1 MKNWQI
7 PFFRIEKSAW
17 LTVSRERG
25 SSVTKRTLSLLTL
38 AKSRRSVNSRAQK
51 GRTERPSTRLRS
63 PPNIHCLPGE
73 LNTNGWNMFCW
84 IRFIFYLNNT
94 KVLPITNSIGIGFY
108 RKMFLSKKVLNSV
121 VSVHRTDYSLKYKQV
136 GSQQQAANNTLRG
149 SLFWQNETHTIDTL
163 QLAEL

>member
-1 MKNWQI
+1 MNIIEKLRQI

-84 IRFIFYLNNT
+84 IRLIFYLNNT
-94 KVLPITNSIGIGFY
+94 KVLPITSSIGIRFH
-108 RKMFLSKKVLNSV
+108 RKLFLIKRVLNSI
-121 VSVHRTDYSLKYKQV
+121 VSVHRTDISLSINKSVANKQLIIHWEEAF
-136 GSQQQAANNTLRG
+136 SDKMKPIQ
-149 SLFWQNETHTIDTL
+149 
-163 QLAEL
+163 